1 MSTISLLLQESDA
14 KLRTSVDNKNIAQM
28 SLGYNLLLS
37 QCMGRS
43 KMNDS
48 DVND

>member
-1 MSTISLLLQESDA
+1 MISLLLQESNA
-14 KLRTSVDNKNIAQM
+14 KLRPSVDNKNTTQM

-37 QCMGRS
+37 QYMGRS